1 MERTFS
7 EDALNLVNSIGDEI
21 VVYNRIKEKD
31 SEAAV
36 LAARL
41 TIKLMND
48 LYLIDEKAYY
58 VTVFQS
64 LSEFHEMIDLCK

>member
-31 SEAAV
+31 SEAAA

-41 TIKLMND
+41 TIKLMNN
-48 LYLIDEKAYY
+48 LYLIDERAYY
-58 VTVFQS
+58 VTVCQN
-64 LSEFHEMIDLCK
+64 LSVFHEMIDLCK